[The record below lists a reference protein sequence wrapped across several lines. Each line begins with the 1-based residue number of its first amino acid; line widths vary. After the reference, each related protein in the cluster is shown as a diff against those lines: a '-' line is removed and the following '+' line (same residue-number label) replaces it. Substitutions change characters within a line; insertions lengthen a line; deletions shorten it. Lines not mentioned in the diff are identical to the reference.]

1 MSRKNNESPD
11 SRSRGANA
19 NFPIKKKLKE
29 DNWPIWLNEL
39 LTNTGNV
46 QLAIEEIDNDAQ
58 TDDHVAH
65 FASLNTTLML
75 MASDNRLIAHGTE
88 TIKLH

>member
-1 MSRKNNESPD
+1 MPRKNDVSPD

-19 NFPIKKKLKE
+19 NFPVKKK

-46 QLAIEEIDNDAQ
+46 PFAIEEIDND
-58 TDDHVAH
+58 V
-65 FASLNTTLML
+65 
-75 MASDNRLIAHGTE
+75 
-88 TIKLH
+88 

>member
-1 MSRKNNESPD
+1 MSRKNEESPD

-29 DNWPIWLNEL
+29 DYWPIWLNEL

-46 QLAIEEIDNDAQ
+46 PLAVEEIDNDAQ
-58 TDDHVAH
+58 TDWEAH
-65 FASLNTTLML
+65 RPCSTARVTEY
-75 MASDNRLIAHGTE
+75 LIDADRVKQQTE
-88 TIKLH
+88 RAW